1 MIMRRTL
8 AWLIVASFVLVA
20 SDAVVEEEDEARL
33 ESRIVHGE
41 ETVQGRWNINSF

>member
-8 AWLIVASFVLVA
+8 AWLMVASFALVA
-20 SDAVVEEEDEARL
+20 SDAVVEEDEARL